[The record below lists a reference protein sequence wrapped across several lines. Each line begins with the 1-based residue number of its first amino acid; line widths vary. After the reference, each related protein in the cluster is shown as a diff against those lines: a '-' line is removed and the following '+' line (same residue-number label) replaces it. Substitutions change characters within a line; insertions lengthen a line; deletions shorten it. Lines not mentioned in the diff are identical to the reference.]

1 MVVFEDDSG
10 CAFED
15 DRSVFIQATY
25 FCHSGELFVIPAK
38 AGIQEV
44 FVLQTIK
51 RKRIW
56 IPNQVGDDSGVVFGD
71 DSGGAF
77 GDDNYF

>member
-1 MVVFEDDSG
+1 MTINS
-10 CAFED
+10 
-15 DRSVFIQATY
+15 S
-25 FCHSGELFVIPAK
+25 VIPAK